1 MNIQERFSLRKS
13 AVGLVSVSLL
23 CAIYTST
30 VAADTVVT
38 GMNEII
44 EESQVKDEASIESEK
59 NKSLEGSNLEIV
71 EEIADNIPSP
81 VIAEGEVAV
90 EMKVDG
96 GTENVVSRNDK
107 EVTTSEQNQ
116 IEVTETKEI
125 LNQTSYQTES
135 SEQRQI
141 VWAHGITPPVMEQSG
156 GFVKEKYGD
165 YLNYTA
171 PFEAGKGYYDT
182 NKSLNASFIDLNLC
196 FAAVSSNMVHWW
208 LEQNSS
214 YVERYLKE
222 KNSTV
227 NVGENYAITDL
238 RRYID
243 SFQDQQNSRVFDM
256 FKTYYGY
263 RTNGFVSDAL
273 VDLFINGYKPK
284 VQGGV
289 NLEDSQLVP
298 DSRGGFFYDVFKE
311 KKLTNRLF
319 SGSYERFGED
329 VRTVLESKGLLGLTY
344 RTLGYAT
351 HIVTVWG
358 AEYDNQGKIRAVY
371 ITDSDDQQE
380 QIGLKRMG
388 ITRDASGNPRL
399 NNHVKNNSAGALLD
413 YVHTIRLG
421 QDLWEEYFNPLAKAK
436 ETASQTLADTKKA
449 LDLSIQGQSELPE
462 SMRLIYLEK
471 LNNLYN
477 QGILSIQKAESSEML
492 SGALENGLNSLKSLD
507 FPISKVGNAL
517 APDLPVGNRSTVS
530 DVDSLSSQETSSTN
544 LEVDPENASL
554 IADGTNQLHFP
565 VEVQTTSSVEAEGDN
580 VFEQEADTLPI
591 IIENKDE
598 FGSELSRN
606 MQTSETDSLVVVVEE
621 DVKNDEVV
629 PVEELLESETVES
642 QRSELLSG
650 PIGMEE
656 VNVKEETQVAPVVT
670 EQPATSKT
678 TTVEASFDESA
689 SVESETVAQPAP
701 TSSPGRSA
709 LPVQPEVT
717 EVASQE
723 EDQVATTATE
733 QPATSKTT
741 TVEASLDEPA
751 SVESETVAQPAPTS
765 SPGRSAIPVQP
776 EVTEVA
782 SQEEDQVATTVTEQP
797 ATSKTTTVEASLDE
811 PASAESETVAQPAPT
826 SSPGRSAIP
835 VQPEV
840 TEVASQEEDQVATT
854 VTEQSATAKTLTVE
868 SSDEPVGVES
878 ETVVKT
884 ELTSSPGRSALPVQ
898 PEVTEVASQEET
910 QVATTATE
918 QPATSK
924 TTTVEASFDESASVE
939 SETVA
944 QPAPTSSPGR
954 SALPVQPEVT
964 EVASQEEDQ
973 VATTATEQP
982 ATSKTTTVE
991 ASLDE
996 PASVESETVA
1006 QPAPT
1011 SSPGR
1016 SALPVQPEVTEVA
1029 SQEETQVATTVTE
1042 QSATA
1047 KTLTVESSDE
1057 PVGVESETVVK
1068 TELTSSPGRSALPV
1082 QPEVTEVA
1090 SQEEDQVATTATEQ
1104 PATSKTT
1111 TVEASLDEPASA
1123 ESETVAQPAPT
1134 SSPGRSAI
1142 PVQPEVTEVA
1152 SQEEDQVATTV
1163 TEQSATA
1170 KTLTVESSDEP
1181 VGVESETVV
1190 KTELTSS
1197 PGRSA
1202 LPVQPEVTEV
1212 ASQEETQV
1220 ATTVT
1225 EQPATAKTLTVESS
1239 DEPVGVESE
1248 TVAKPAPTSS
1258 PGRSAIPVQPEVA
1271 SQEETQVATTA
1282 TEQPATAKTLTVES
1296 SDEPVGVESE
1306 TVAKPAP
1313 TSSPG
1318 RSAIP
1323 VQPEVASQE
1332 ETQVAT
1338 TVTEQPATAKTLTV
1352 ESSDEPVGVE
1362 SESVAKNE
1370 ATLVPVA
1377 EDIPVLPGHS
1387 AIRVA
1392 ESVAKLSTIS
1402 EKNKFVDAEVSS
1414 TLKVDSEEVAN
1425 ESNAPQ
1431 IEFLTEAT
1439 TESILAEADSSSIL
1453 TGTKVTQPNKLMSD
1467 LESTERIL
1475 VPESRLLANVKIGIS
1490 SQEIVLPEVPE
1501 REPQMSSIEM
1511 DKGYKETDLDES
1523 AEPKVI
1529 NNTRKYVQNSAAH
1542 SKIDTKQVLSVEQ
1555 SSTTMTNAS
1564 GKIVGI
1570 SLLTLVLGSVWAL
1583 LKKASKKQ

>member
-544 LEVDPENASL
+544 LEVDTENASL

-709 LPVQPEVT
+709 
-717 EVASQE
+717 
-723 EDQVATTATE
+723 
-733 QPATSKTT
+733 
-741 TVEASLDEPA
+741 
-751 SVESETVAQPAPTS
+751 
-765 SPGRSAIPVQP
+765 IPVQP

-782 SQEEDQVATTVTEQP
+782 SQEEDQVAT
-797 ATSKTTTVEASLDE
+797 
-811 PASAESETVAQPAPT
+811 
-826 SSPGRSAIP
+826 I
-835 VQPEV
+835 
-840 TEVASQEEDQVATT
+840 
-854 VTEQSATAKTLTVE
+854 VTEQSATSKTLTVE

-878 ETVVKT
+878 E
-884 ELTSSPGRSALPVQ
+884 S
-898 PEVTEVASQEET
+898 VA
-910 QVATTATE
+910 
-918 QPATSK
+918 
-924 TTTVEASFDESASVE
+924 
-939 SETVA
+939 
-944 QPAPTSSPGR
+944 
-954 SALPVQPEVT
+954 
-964 EVASQEEDQ
+964 
-973 VATTATEQP
+973 
-982 ATSKTTTVE
+982 
-991 ASLDE
+991 
-996 PASVESETVA
+996 
-1006 QPAPT
+1006 
-1011 SSPGR
+1011 
-1016 SALPVQPEVTEVA
+1016 
-1029 SQEETQVATTVTE
+1029 
-1042 QSATA
+1042 
-1047 KTLTVESSDE
+1047 
-1057 PVGVESETVVK
+1057 K

-1111 TVEASLDEPASA
+1111 TVEASFDESASV
-1123 ESETVAQPAPT
+1123 ESETVAQP
-1134 SSPGRSAI
+1134 
-1142 PVQPEVTEVA
+1142 
-1152 SQEEDQVATTV
+1152 
-1163 TEQSATA
+1163 
-1170 KTLTVESSDEP
+1170 
-1181 VGVESETVV
+1181 
-1190 KTELTSS
+1190 
-1197 PGRSA
+1197 
-1202 LPVQPEVTEV
+1202 
-1212 ASQEETQV
+1212 
-1220 ATTVT
+1220 
-1225 EQPATAKTLTVESS
+1225 
-1239 DEPVGVESE
+1239 
-1248 TVAKPAPTSS
+1248 
-1258 PGRSAIPVQPEVA
+1258 
-1271 SQEETQVATTA
+1271 
-1282 TEQPATAKTLTVES
+1282 
-1296 SDEPVGVESE
+1296 
-1306 TVAKPAP
+1306 
-1313 TSSPG
+1313 
-1318 RSAIP
+1318 
-1323 VQPEVASQE
+1323 
-1332 ETQVAT
+1332 
-1338 TVTEQPATAKTLTV
+1338 
-1352 ESSDEPVGVE
+1352 
-1362 SESVAKNE
+1362 
-1370 ATLVPVA
+1370 
-1377 EDIPVLPGHS
+1377 
-1387 AIRVA
+1387 
-1392 ESVAKLSTIS
+1392 
-1402 EKNKFVDAEVSS
+1402 
-1414 TLKVDSEEVAN
+1414 
-1425 ESNAPQ
+1425 
-1431 IEFLTEAT
+1431 
-1439 TESILAEADSSSIL
+1439 
-1453 TGTKVTQPNKLMSD
+1453 
-1467 LESTERIL
+1467 
-1475 VPESRLLANVKIGIS
+1475 
-1490 SQEIVLPEVPE
+1490 
-1501 REPQMSSIEM
+1501 
-1511 DKGYKETDLDES
+1511 
-1523 AEPKVI
+1523 
-1529 NNTRKYVQNSAAH
+1529 
-1542 SKIDTKQVLSVEQ
+1542 
-1555 SSTTMTNAS
+1555 
-1564 GKIVGI
+1564 
-1570 SLLTLVLGSVWAL
+1570 
-1583 LKKASKKQ
+1583 

>member
-358 AEYDNQGKIRAVY
+358 AEYDNQGEIRAVY

-544 LEVDPENASL
+544 LEVDTENASL

-629 PVEELLESETVES
+629 PVEELLESETVEN

-733 QPATSKTT
+733 QPAT
-741 TVEASLDEPA
+741 
-751 SVESETVAQPAPTS
+751 
-765 SPGRSAIPVQP
+765 
-776 EVTEVA
+776 
-782 SQEEDQVATTVTEQP
+782 
-797 ATSKTTTVEASLDE
+797 
-811 PASAESETVAQPAPT
+811 
-826 SSPGRSAIP
+826 
-835 VQPEV
+835 
-840 TEVASQEEDQVATT
+840 
-854 VTEQSATAKTLTVE
+854 AKTLTVE

-910 QVATTATE
+910 QVAPVVTE

-924 TTTVEASFDESASVE
+924 TTTVEASFDESASV
-939 SETVA
+939 
-944 QPAPTSSPGR
+944 
-954 SALPVQPEVT
+954 
-964 EVASQEEDQ
+964 
-973 VATTATEQP
+973 
-982 ATSKTTTVE
+982 
-991 ASLDE
+991 
-996 PASVESETVA
+996 
-1006 QPAPT
+1006 
-1011 SSPGR
+1011 
-1016 SALPVQPEVTEVA
+1016 
-1029 SQEETQVATTVTE
+1029 
-1042 QSATA
+1042 
-1047 KTLTVESSDE
+1047 
-1057 PVGVESETVVK
+1057 
-1068 TELTSSPGRSALPV
+1068 
-1082 QPEVTEVA
+1082 
-1090 SQEEDQVATTATEQ
+1090 
-1104 PATSKTT
+1104 
-1111 TVEASLDEPASA
+1111 

-1163 TEQSATA
+1163 TEQSATS
-1170 KTLTVESSDEP
+1170 KTTTVEASLDEP
-1181 VGVESETVV
+1181 A
-1190 KTELTSS
+1190 
-1197 PGRSA
+1197 SA
-1202 LPVQPEVTEV
+1202 
-1212 ASQEETQV
+1212 
-1220 ATTVT
+1220 
-1225 EQPATAKTLTVESS
+1225 
-1239 DEPVGVESE
+1239 ESE
-1248 TVAKPAPTSS
+1248 TVAQPAPTSS

-1271 SQEETQVATTA
+1271 SQEETQVATTV
-1282 TEQPATAKTLTVES
+1282 TEQPATAKTLTVET

-1414 TLKVDSEEVAN
+1414 TLKVGSEEVAN

-1529 NNTRKYVQNSAAH
+1529 NNTRKYGQNSAAH

-1555 SSTTMTNAS
+1555 SSTTMANAS

>member
-59 NKSLEGSNLEIV
+59 NESLEGSNLEIV

-751 SVESETVAQPAPTS
+751 SAESETVAQPAPTS

-782 SQEEDQVATTVTEQP
+782 SQEEDQVATIVTEQS
-797 ATSKTTTVEASLDE
+797 ATAKTLTVESSDE
-811 PASAESETVAQPAPT
+811 PVGVESESVAKTELT
-826 SSPGRSAIP
+826 SSPGRSALP

-898 PEVTEVASQEET
+898 PEVTEVASQEED

-996 PASVESETVA
+996 PAS
-1006 QPAPT
+1006 
-1011 SSPGR
+1011 
-1016 SALPVQPEVTEVA
+1016 
-1029 SQEETQVATTVTE
+1029 
-1042 QSATA
+1042 
-1047 KTLTVESSDE
+1047 
-1057 PVGVESETVVK
+1057 
-1068 TELTSSPGRSALPV
+1068 
-1082 QPEVTEVA
+1082 
-1090 SQEEDQVATTATEQ
+1090 
-1104 PATSKTT
+1104 
-1111 TVEASLDEPASA
+1111 
-1123 ESETVAQPAPT
+1123 
-1134 SSPGRSAI
+1134 
-1142 PVQPEVTEVA
+1142 
-1152 SQEEDQVATTV
+1152 
-1163 TEQSATA
+1163 
-1170 KTLTVESSDEP
+1170 
-1181 VGVESETVV
+1181 
-1190 KTELTSS
+1190 
-1197 PGRSA
+1197 
-1202 LPVQPEVTEV
+1202 
-1212 ASQEETQV
+1212 
-1220 ATTVT
+1220 
-1225 EQPATAKTLTVESS
+1225 
-1239 DEPVGVESE
+1239 
-1248 TVAKPAPTSS
+1248 
-1258 PGRSAIPVQPEVA
+1258 
-1271 SQEETQVATTA
+1271 
-1282 TEQPATAKTLTVES
+1282 
-1296 SDEPVGVESE
+1296 
-1306 TVAKPAP
+1306 
-1313 TSSPG
+1313 
-1318 RSAIP
+1318 
-1323 VQPEVASQE
+1323 
-1332 ETQVAT
+1332 
-1338 TVTEQPATAKTLTV
+1338 
-1352 ESSDEPVGVE
+1352 VE

-1529 NNTRKYVQNSAAH
+1529 NNTRKYGRNSAAH

>member
-59 NKSLEGSNLEIV
+59 NESLEGSNLEIV

-709 LPVQPEVT
+709 
-717 EVASQE
+717 
-723 EDQVATTATE
+723 
-733 QPATSKTT
+733 
-741 TVEASLDEPA
+741 
-751 SVESETVAQPAPTS
+751 
-765 SPGRSAIPVQP
+765 IPVQP

-782 SQEEDQVATTVTEQP
+782 SQEEDQVATTV
-797 ATSKTTTVEASLDE
+797 
-811 PASAESETVAQPAPT
+811 
-826 SSPGRSAIP
+826 
-835 VQPEV
+835 
-840 TEVASQEEDQVATT
+840 
-854 VTEQSATAKTLTVE
+854 
-868 SSDEPVGVES
+868 
-878 ETVVKT
+878 
-884 ELTSSPGRSALPVQ
+884 
-898 PEVTEVASQEET
+898 
-910 QVATTATE
+910 
-918 QPATSK
+918 
-924 TTTVEASFDESASVE
+924 
-939 SETVA
+939 
-944 QPAPTSSPGR
+944 
-954 SALPVQPEVT
+954 
-964 EVASQEEDQ
+964 
-973 VATTATEQP
+973 
-982 ATSKTTTVE
+982 
-991 ASLDE
+991 
-996 PASVESETVA
+996 
-1006 QPAPT
+1006 
-1011 SSPGR
+1011 
-1016 SALPVQPEVTEVA
+1016 
-1029 SQEETQVATTVTE
+1029 
-1042 QSATA
+1042 
-1047 KTLTVESSDE
+1047 
-1057 PVGVESETVVK
+1057 
-1068 TELTSSPGRSALPV
+1068 
-1082 QPEVTEVA
+1082 
-1090 SQEEDQVATTATEQ
+1090 
-1104 PATSKTT
+1104 
-1111 TVEASLDEPASA
+1111 
-1123 ESETVAQPAPT
+1123 
-1134 SSPGRSAI
+1134 
-1142 PVQPEVTEVA
+1142 
-1152 SQEEDQVATTV
+1152 
-1163 TEQSATA
+1163 
-1170 KTLTVESSDEP
+1170 
-1181 VGVESETVV
+1181 
-1190 KTELTSS
+1190 
-1197 PGRSA
+1197 
-1202 LPVQPEVTEV
+1202 
-1212 ASQEETQV
+1212 
-1220 ATTVT
+1220 
-1225 EQPATAKTLTVESS
+1225 
-1239 DEPVGVESE
+1239 
-1248 TVAKPAPTSS
+1248 
-1258 PGRSAIPVQPEVA
+1258 
-1271 SQEETQVATTA
+1271 

-1414 TLKVDSEEVAN
+1414 TLKVGSEEVAN

-1529 NNTRKYVQNSAAH
+1529 NNTRKYGQNSAAH

-1555 SSTTMTNAS
+1555 SSTTMANAS

-1583 LKKASKKQ
+1583 LKKSK